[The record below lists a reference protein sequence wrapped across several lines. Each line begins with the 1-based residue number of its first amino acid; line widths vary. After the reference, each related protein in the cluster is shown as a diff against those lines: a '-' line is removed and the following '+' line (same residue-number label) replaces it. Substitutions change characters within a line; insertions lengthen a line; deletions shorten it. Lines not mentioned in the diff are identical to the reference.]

1 LLRTVTEELEK
12 LRQLKQQS
20 RFRKFAIQ
28 EDDKKQIAQIFE
40 RINDARL
47 RLGVRL
53 SVIMLIPLLI
63 VSLIGLVGD

>member
-1 LLRTVTEELEK
+1 MH
-12 LRQLKQQS
+12 LKEQS

-47 RLGVRL
+47 RLGVSL
-53 SVIMLIPLLI
+53 PIIVLIPLLI
-63 VSLIGLVGD
+63 ASLIGLVGD

>member
-1 LLRTVTEELEK
+1 MH
-12 LRQLKQQS
+12 LKEQS
-20 RFRKFAIQ
+20 RFRKFTIQ

-53 SVIMLIPLLI
+53 SIIVLVLLLI
-63 VSLIGLVGD
+63 ASLIGLVGDESQGL

>member
-1 LLRTVTEELEK
+1 MH
-12 LRQLKQQS
+12 LKEQS

-53 SVIMLIPLLI
+53 SIIVLVLLLI
-63 VSLIGLVGD
+63 ASLIGLVGDESQGL